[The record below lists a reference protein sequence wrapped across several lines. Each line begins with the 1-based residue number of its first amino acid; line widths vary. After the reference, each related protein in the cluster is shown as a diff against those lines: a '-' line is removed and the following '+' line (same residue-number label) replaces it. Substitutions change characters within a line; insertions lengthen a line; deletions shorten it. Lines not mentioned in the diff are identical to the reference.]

1 MSKHT
6 PGPWRWEFNEKHKQ
20 LTLVGGVPK
29 YDLTIMGF
37 SRWGMWGAG
46 VDLRETSEGHES
58 FNCMYPLK
66 ERQDWIQPFPG
77 RDHHAHWCAAVNH
90 PDMVLMQASPDLL
103 EALEACL
110 DALWEG
116 TREVKLD
123 GTMMFGHGYDWDGWE
138 SYRWELHTRQGSFA
152 IWPAHGTY
160 SAYGGLDGSYWNQC
174 FASASEAK
182 AAIVKYVAKIDPEHP
197 ASKAYAAIAKAR
209 GE

>member
-6 PGPWRWEFNEKHKQ
+6 QEEWRAEPDGDHLMVCTDLLEICTIQ
-20 LTLVGGVPK
+20 PVDRGGVK
-29 YDLTIMGF
+29 QFYLGDETIANT
-37 SRWGMWGAG
+37 R
-46 VDLRETSEGHES
+46 L
-58 FNCMYPLK
+58 
-66 ERQDWIQPFPG
+66 I
-77 RDHHAHWCAAVNH
+77 AA
-90 PDMVLMQASPDLL
+90 APDLL

-110 DALWEG
+110 DALWED
-116 TREVKLD
+116 TREVQLD

-160 SAYGGLDGSYWNQC
+160 SAYGGLYGSYWNQC

-182 AAIVKYVAKIDPEHP
+182 AAIVKYVSKIEPEHP